1 MKQPKL
7 DRSTKNFQCRSRC
20 DNSRKQCKY
29 SPSNSCEQHIIIEST
44 ISQKIKEVQDEQNKQ
59 FPVKIELK
67 LDAMKM
73 RRQFLMMKMFLISD
87 IHQQAKNIIQCMLRK
102 RIL

>member
-1 MKQPKL
+1 M
-7 DRSTKNFQCRSRC
+7 
-20 DNSRKQCKY
+20 
-29 SPSNSCEQHIIIEST
+29 
-44 ISQKIKEVQDEQNKQ
+44 QDEQNKQ

-73 RRQFLMMKMFLISD
+73 RGQFLMMKMFLISD